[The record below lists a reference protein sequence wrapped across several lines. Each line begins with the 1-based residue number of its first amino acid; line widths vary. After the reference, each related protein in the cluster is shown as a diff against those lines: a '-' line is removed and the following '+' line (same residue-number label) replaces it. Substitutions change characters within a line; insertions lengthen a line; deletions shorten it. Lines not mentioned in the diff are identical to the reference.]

1 MPRLVLSTLTL
12 DQLANMT
19 VGDFGRM
26 IVVLP
31 AEDRTLRRASYA
43 SSPILRSI
51 ITSCA
56 IKRSGYSDSPTLRRF

>member
-26 IVVLP
+26 IVVLST
-31 AEDRTLRRASYA
+31 EDRTLRRASYA
-43 SSPILRSI
+43 SSPILRSCG
-51 ITSCA
+51 T
-56 IKRSGYSDSPTLRRF
+56 P